1 MPLFCEA
8 PQPDS
13 AALRARFFGAGRKF
27 TEDLVGVAQTTQ
39 LADAGRAVEGGGVTT
54 RWVLMCEF
62 QLPICTGGRPEAAG
76 ATSRQLGT
84 RTLLFAPRGAGD
96 CEQESRSD
104 RLEAREAS
112 LAKSCTPAPLCAGRN
127 IAALRL
133 SGAPGCCP
141 PAALG
146 SQPPPALPSASANVS
161 PATGEESS
169 ARRA

>member
-54 RWVLMCEF
+54 RWVLMCKF

-84 RTLLFAPRGAGD
+84 RTLLFAPRGASA
-96 CEQESRSD
+96 CLRRKERASELAEMRRLRSR
-104 RLEAREAS
+104 
-112 LAKSCTPAPLCAGRN
+112 
-127 IAALRL
+127 LR
-133 SGAPGCCP
+133 
-141 PAALG
+141 
-146 SQPPPALPSASANVS
+146 SASA
-161 PATGEESS
+161 PS
-169 ARRA
+169 APWRWQQRRRRSTWQRRGR

>member
-13 AALRARFFGAGRKF
+13 AALRACFFGAGRKF

-54 RWVLMCEF
+54 RWVLMCES

-84 RTLLFAPRGAGD
+84 RTLLFAPRGASA
-96 CEQESRSD
+96 CLRRKER
-104 RLEAREAS
+104 ARELGFS
-112 LAKSCTPAPLCAGRN
+112 SKPFWHR
-127 IAALRL
+127 RL
-133 SGAPGCCP
+133 LHKCFTITNEHHAVQQT
-141 PAALG
+141 L
-146 SQPPPALPSASANVS
+146 LPERFNCRS
-161 PATGEESS
+161 
-169 ARRA
+169 

>member
-54 RWVLMCEF
+54 RWVLMCKF

-84 RTLLFAPRGAGD
+84 RTLLFAPRGASA
-96 CEQESRSD
+96 CLRRKER
-104 RLEAREAS
+104 AS
-112 LAKSCTPAPLCAGRN
+112 ELAIAG
-127 IAALRL
+127 A
-133 SGAPGCCP
+133 
-141 PAALG
+141 
-146 SQPPPALPSASANVS
+146 
-161 PATGEESS
+161 E
-169 ARRA
+169 RRARAPRGVHVQQSLPLVQGQLFFPHSRTFT